1 MLYTTYYLHAR
12 IDIQYLCTY
21 EHEYGCEYVF
31 VWFCHLWK
39 GPAGQFLQT
48 CCKYSAYQ
56 QIWYDLVGFLHM
68 RIIPAAFLLHL
79 ASVAGIGESDAWK
92 RMQTLPAVGT
102 CEFDS
107 KVDSNKSA
115 LLILLL
121 FF

>member
-1 MLYTTYYLHAR
+1 MNMNMDVSMYLFGFVTCGRDQRDNSCRHAANILPINR
-12 IDIQYLCTY
+12 
-21 EHEYGCEYVF
+21 
-31 VWFCHLWK
+31 
-39 GPAGQFLQT
+39 
-48 CCKYSAYQ
+48 
-56 QIWYDLVGFLHM
+56 WYDLVGFLHM